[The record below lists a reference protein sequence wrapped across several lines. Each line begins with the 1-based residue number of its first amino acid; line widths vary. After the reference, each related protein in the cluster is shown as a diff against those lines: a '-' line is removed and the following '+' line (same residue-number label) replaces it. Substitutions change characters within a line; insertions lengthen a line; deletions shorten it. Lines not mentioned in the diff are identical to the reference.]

1 MLAHMS
7 TLWTPDGEHP
17 VDPSAPDADTTAPP
31 AAEADIDRQSA
42 EADID
47 RAAAEAMA
55 AELMEA
61 RRQLLDVDAR
71 AVVANHALGIYELA
85 AIHLTADEPDLDQAR
100 VAVDALGGLV
110 DALQGRWGENEA
122 TLDEAL
128 HSIRLLYV
136 QRHQEL
142 AATADETP
150 TDG

>member
-17 VDPSAPDADTTAPP
+17 VDPSAPEPSDPTTSATPP
-31 AAEADIDRQSA
+31 EPSDDIDR
-42 EADID
+42 E
-47 RAAAEAMA
+47 AAEAMA
-55 AELMEA
+55 AQLMEA

-71 AVVANHALGIYELA
+71 AVIANHAMGVYELA

-100 VAVDALGGLV
+100 IAIDALGGLI
-110 DALQGRWGENEA
+110 DALAGRWGDNEA
-122 TLDEAL
+122 TLGEAL

-142 AATADETP
+142 AAAGEGSGADEV
-150 TDG
+150 

>member
-17 VDPSAPDADTTAPP
+17 VDPGARETTAAPDTANPDTAAPP
-31 AAEADIDRQSA
+31 TAEAA
-42 EADID
+42 ID
-47 RAAAEAMA
+47 RAAAETMA

-71 AVVANHALGIYELA
+71 AVIANHAMGIYELA

-100 VAVDALGGLV
+100 VAVDALGGLI
-110 DALQGRWGENEA
+110 DALQGRWGENES
-122 TLDEAL
+122 TLGDAV

-136 QRHQEL
+136 QRHREL
-142 AATADETP
+142 AAAG
-150 TDG
+150 TDGEG